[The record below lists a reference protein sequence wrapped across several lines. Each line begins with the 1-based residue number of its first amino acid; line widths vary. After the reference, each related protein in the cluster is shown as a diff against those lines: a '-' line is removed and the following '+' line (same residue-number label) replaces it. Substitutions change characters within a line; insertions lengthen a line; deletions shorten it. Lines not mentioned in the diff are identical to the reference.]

1 MDTDSPELG
10 VCRLAPSPTGA
21 LHLGNA
27 RSFLIAWLAARQQ
40 KRQLLL
46 RIEDIDSPRVKPWA
60 IGATIDDLRWLG
72 LDWDEGPDVQPKSGR
87 VYVQTQRLDRYHEI
101 LRELF
106 ERNWIYPCICSRS
119 DVAESASAPHEQSLR
134 PLEGL
139 VYPGTC
145 RGKNID
151 TSQLDGKFAWRW
163 AFGEDTVSWNDG
175 VMGPQTASPLQQ
187 LGDFVIARGNSTPA
201 YQLAVVVDDFD
212 MGVTEV
218 VRGNDLVFSTYRQL
232 AIIRALGWREPN
244 YFHVPLIIGVDGRRL
259 AKRHGDTR
267 LSSFRDAG
275 VAPEAIVG
283 YLAFTLGLTEKAS
296 PTAARD
302 LIGHFDW
309 SCIGTQPTVF
319 DLEPGLKQLL
329 AMS

>member
-1 MDTDSPELG
+1 
-10 VCRLAPSPTGA
+10 
-21 LHLGNA
+21 
-27 RSFLIAWLAARQQ
+27 
-40 KRQLLL
+40 
-46 RIEDIDSPRVKPWA
+46 
-60 IGATIDDLRWLG
+60 
-72 LDWDEGPDVQPKSGR
+72 
-87 VYVQTQRLDRYHEI
+87 
-101 LRELF
+101 
-106 ERNWIYPCICSRS
+106 
-119 DVAESASAPHEQSLR
+119 
-134 PLEGL
+134 
-139 VYPGTC
+139 
-145 RGKNID
+145 
-151 TSQLDGKFAWRW
+151 
-163 AFGEDTVSWNDG
+163 
-175 VMGPQTASPLQQ
+175 
-187 LGDFVIARGNSTPA
+187 
-201 YQLAVVVDDFD
+201 

-283 YLAFTLGLTEKAS
+283 YLAFTLGLTDEAA
-296 PTAARD
+296 PAAARD
-302 LIGHFDW
+302 LIEHFDW